1 MESTMNL
8 HVMINNQPKEFV
20 VQPTDTLLDVLRRE
34 GYSSVKVGCS
44 NGDCGICAVL
54 VDGHSVNS
62 CVVLAAHC
70 QDKHIETVEGMS
82 NSDGNLHPLQKAF
95 LDEGGAQCGFCTP
108 GLLIT
113 AKELLDEN
121 PNPTEADVREAL
133 SGVICRC
140 TGYVKPIAAVLKA
153 AKEVAAA
160 KGGASA

>member
-1 MESTMNL
+1 MNL
-8 HVMINNQPKEFV
+8 HVTINNEPKDFIC
-20 VQPTDTLLDVLRRE
+20 QPTDTLLDVLRRE
-34 GYSSVKVGCS
+34 GYSGVKVGCS

-54 VDGHSVNS
+54 LNGRTVNS

-70 QDKHIETVEGMS
+70 LNKKIETIEGIS
-82 NSDGNLHPLQKAF
+82 KKDGTLHPLQKAF

-108 GLLIT
+108 GFILA

-121 PNPTEADVREAL
+121 PTPTEAEVCDAL

-153 AKEVAAA
+153 AEELRAS
-160 KGGASA
+160 KGGAPA